1 MSNTIFRRAAAVGMG
16 LGLNPSLVFTRGL
29 ATMEKASKAIKPRSR
44 IELGG
49 QPWMVSKITQGKRGK
64 GGGFVKAS
72 LKNLVSGS
80 TTEKT
85 FTSDEMVTYAQMA
98 KQMVNYSWKD
108 GTTLVFL
115 DSETY
120 EEVRVDGTL
129 LDNSQYLVEGTD
141 VKLFLFKGEVIGVDL
156 PTICEFEVMSIELV
170 KSAGGNYPATLSSG
184 ARVLVPDFI
193 KVGETIR
200 VNIEEGKY
208 VERA

>member
-1 MSNTIFRRAAAVGMG
+1 
-16 LGLNPSLVFTRGL
+16 
-29 ATMEKASKAIKPRSR
+29 
-44 IELGG
+44 
-49 QPWMVSKITQGKRGK
+49 
-64 GGGFVKAS
+64 
-72 LKNLVSGS
+72 
-80 TTEKT
+80 
-85 FTSDEMVTYAQMA
+85 MVTYAQMA
-98 KQMVNYSWKD
+98 KQIVNYSWKD

-200 VNIEEGKY
+200 VNIEEGRY

>member
-1 MSNTIFRRAAAVGMG
+1 MFGRVAVRVTLGPRVLGM
-16 LGLNPSLVFTRGL
+16 RYL

-44 IELGG
+44 IELNG

-72 LKNLVSGS
+72 LKNLVSGI
-80 TTEKT
+80 TMEKT
-85 FTSDEMVTYAQMA
+85 FTSDEMVPLASMS

-115 DSETY
+115 DNDTF
-120 EEVRVDGTL
+120 EEVRVDGAL

-156 PTICEFEVMSIELV
+156 PTICEFEVTQIDLV

-184 ARVLVPDFI
+184 AKCLVPDFI
-193 KVGETIR
+193 KVGDSIR